1 MDMAVPRDHNI
12 NVKEMEKLKK
22 YPEFQIAVI
31 RTWDVQ
37 AIGVLRGGCIPL
49 NLKTYIM
56 EIGIKPSISSL
67 RKPTNILRKM
77 LSMWGLEVHI
87 QCKING
93 WKRKAVRK
101 TKQ

>member
-37 AIGVLRGGCIPL
+37 AIGVLRWVGVYHW
-49 NLKTYIM
+49 T
-56 EIGIKPSISSL
+56 
-67 RKPTNILRKM
+67 
-77 LSMWGLEVHI
+77 
-87 QCKING
+87 
-93 WKRKAVRK
+93 
-101 TKQ
+101 